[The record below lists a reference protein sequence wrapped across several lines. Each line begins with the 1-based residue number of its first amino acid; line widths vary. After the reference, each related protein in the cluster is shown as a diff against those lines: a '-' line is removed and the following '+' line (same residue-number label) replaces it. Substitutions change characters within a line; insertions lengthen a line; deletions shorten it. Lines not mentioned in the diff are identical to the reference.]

1 MWIVVS
7 RPRIDNP
14 LAEFERAV
22 FFGTFDT
29 EDEAWAFARRYDDN
43 HKEQTYSIA
52 REIRAP

>member
-1 MWIVVS
+1 VWIVVS